1 MGAARRRVLGTGG
14 LQSWCKAE
22 GVVGFA
28 FAWGWSSCNQALQAT
43 AGHRVFCFVR
53 SLLFLCFVGVLR
65 WPTAPER
72 QAVTRRL
79 KAVNSGRHSSAWCCF
94 DRAALARRCSVRGG
108 LLQSRAGLLGGLG
121 RLRAPLARVTRR
133 CRRPKAAGL
142 LLSFIVGDSLLCLS
156 LSLASGRLSLAVTR
170 WPSAGCARPDGRTT
184 KTAHACRCLRLN
196 PSPGPA
202 ALLERRP
209 QTHSPPARLARLL
222 WCYFLGFS
230 SGIVSAARAASGDRG
245 RVTGRCNRRRAR

>member
-1 MGAARRRVLGTGG
+1 M
-14 LQSWCKAE
+14 
-22 GVVGFA
+22 
-28 FAWGWSSCNQALQAT
+28 
-43 AGHRVFCFVR
+43 R

-170 WPSAGCARPDGRTT
+170 WPSAGCARPDGRTP
-184 KTAHACRCLRLN
+184 KTARACRCRRH
-196 PSPGPA
+196 PPPRPRPA
-202 ALLERRP
+202 ALPDEKP
-209 QTHSPPARLARLL
+209 KTHSPPARLDRSRLCCL
-222 WCYFLGFS
+222 PGVISGLFS
-230 SGIVSAARAASGDRG
+230 
-245 RVTGRCNRRRAR
+245 